1 MKREYE
7 IEEWEEGSRC
17 FYVRVEIV
25 SEEWLD
31 ETETPR
37 LKQYLIPLE
46 VAEWVYMFPG
56 TPSDAQEI
64 GPAMAKE
71 DVEKWVAERE
81 KQLLERIND
90 ELLARHEAWLEN
102 R

>member
-1 MKREYE
+1 MMKREYE
-7 IEEWEEGSRC
+7 IEEWEEDSHC
-17 FYVRVEIV
+17 FYVRVEVV

-46 VAEWVYMFPG
+46 VAEWFYFPG
-56 TPSDAQEI
+56 SDTQEI
-64 GPAMAKE
+64 GRAMSKDNA
-71 DVEKWVAERE
+71 EKWIAERE

-90 ELLARHEAWLEN
+90 ELLARHEAWLES

>member
-46 VAEWVYMFPG
+46 VAEWVG
-56 TPSDAQEI
+56 SGLSSGEERI
-64 GPAMAKE
+64 GPAMSKE
-71 DVEKWVAERE
+71 NAEKWVAARE
-81 KQLLERIND
+81 EQLLERIND